1 MPVFPVVFRRKQ
13 EFLAKSFGSG
23 SAQPQNEGNHMSCIW
38 MKFDSEW
45 IAALQRV
52 DYYKLAVLWT
62 TSYPFDNSANP
73 NIDYLPPYFDKRPML
88 FSLLCP
94 NNEKAGHRGGRETY
108 KWCCWKRENSFFD
121 ARQSRVGPR
130 SELMTRYNEP
140 HAREHKDTPG
150 WVRNHRKHTSHVHNC
165 TRVRVWSKFA
175 TIVVVRARVQLFVSP
190 LCHFG
195 AWDRFNFGTIWLRA
209 KHVIHSIGL
218 NAPIMWDLFWA

>member
-1 MPVFPVVFRRKQ
+1 
-13 EFLAKSFGSG
+13 
-23 SAQPQNEGNHMSCIW
+23 
-38 MKFDSEW
+38 MKATTCLVYGWNLTRDELLRFKEW
-45 IAALQRV
+45 IITNLRLFGQRV
-52 DYYKLAVLWT
+52 ILLIIPRT
-62 TSYPFDNSANP
+62 QILNTF
-73 NIDYLPPYFDKRPML
+73 LPYFDKRPML

-94 NNEKAGHRGGRETY
+94 NNEKAGHRGGREPY
-108 KWCCWKRENSFFD
+108 KWCRWKRENSFFD

-140 HAREHKDTPG
+140 HARAHKDTPG
-150 WVRNHRKHTSHVHNC
+150 WEEIIENPPLVCTSAQG
-165 TRVRVWSKFA
+165 SESGQKFA

>member
-1 MPVFPVVFRRKQ
+1 
-13 EFLAKSFGSG
+13 
-23 SAQPQNEGNHMSCIW
+23 MSCIW
-38 MKFDSEW
+38 MKFDSGW

-52 DYYKLAVLWT
+52 DYYKLAALWT
-62 TSYPFDNSANP
+62 TSYPLDNSANP

-94 NNEKAGHRGGRETY
+94 NNEKAGHRGGREPY
-108 KWCCWKRENSFFD
+108 KWCRWKRENSFFD

-140 HAREHKDTPG
+140 HARAHKDTPG
-150 WVRNHRKHTSHVHNC
+150 WEEIIENPPLVCTSAQG
-165 TRVRVWSKFA
+165 SESGQKFA

>member
-1 MPVFPVVFRRKQ
+1 
-13 EFLAKSFGSG
+13 
-23 SAQPQNEGNHMSCIW
+23 
-38 MKFDSEW
+38 MKATTCLVYGWNLTRDELLRFKEW
-45 IAALQRV
+45 IITNLRLFGQRV
-52 DYYKLAVLWT
+52 ILLIIPRT
-62 TSYPFDNSANP
+62 QILITF
-73 NIDYLPPYFDKRPML
+73 LPYFDKRPML

-108 KWCCWKRENSFFD
+108 KWCRWKRENSFFD

-140 HAREHKDTPG
+140 HARAHKDTPG
-150 WVRNHRKHTSHVHNC
+150 WEEIIENPPLVC
-165 TRVRVWSKFA
+165 TTQVRVRVWSKFA

-218 NAPIMWDLFWA
+218 NAPIIWDLFWA